1 MTKKVNVYA
10 QRLECGSDEHAKI
23 TESQIASAR
32 ERRGYKKRKQ

>member
-1 MTKKVNVYA
+1 MSKKVTVYA
-10 QRLECGSDEHAKI
+10 QRLERGSDEHTKI